1 MDGYA
6 QLADESDAMY
16 AQRLLAMLKAL
27 DVGIVA
33 RLRLG
38 TLQTPKP
45 RPCGPKLTL
54 GIGGY
59 MKVICR
65 SPSRGV
71 VSGRMDLP
79 LSL

>member
-27 DVGIVA
+27 HVGIVA

-38 TLQTPKP
+38 TLQTPK

-54 GIGGY
+54 GIGGC

-65 SPSRGV
+65 SDPPRGV
-71 VSGRMDLP
+71 LVWGVWICP
-79 LSL
+79 